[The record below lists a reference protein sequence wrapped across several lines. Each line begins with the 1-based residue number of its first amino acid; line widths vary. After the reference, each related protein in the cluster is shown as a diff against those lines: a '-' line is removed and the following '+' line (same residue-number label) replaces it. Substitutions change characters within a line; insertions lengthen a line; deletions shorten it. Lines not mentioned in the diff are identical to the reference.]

1 MFSVM
6 PMNKQEIKATY
17 KRDLDALKF
26 EYKTDKT
33 RRRYAWRAKKSELKY
48 AIKMASKAEKK
59 AAKRTLKKEKREYK
73 KEAYLQKGIFL
84 EKKARLKKKMRDAL
98 GSVVRIVTD
107 HAPESLV
114 GGLTLNYVLIFL
126 LVGILQAVFVGV
138 SANYVLED
146 RAAETLRTVS
156 ASLEAGGL
164 DGQVAKTLAEENEMN
179 ITLFRGEG
187 CISYSFG
194 LDEYQGELP
203 FNEQIGEPF
212 THTVQAE
219 KLLILTER
227 VERPEGI
234 YYLNLARSMKK
245 EDAILSVIV
254 NLLLLAVG
262 IALVASYF
270 IGYRATRKALR
281 PIGIL
286 GRAME
291 EMSAAK
297 LSDRLETADI
307 RTELVE
313 VVHSY
318 NGMLDKIED
327 AYERQKQF
335 VSDASHELRT
345 PLAVIHGYADI
356 LSRWGGEDPAVRQE
370 AIDAILSQS
379 ANMETLLERLLYIA
393 RSESGKL
400 RPKIEPMELA
410 PLCNELLQEFRMMH
424 PNRNYTLEGEA
435 TAACDPAMMRQLL
448 VILLDNASKFTAEG
462 GHITIAL
469 QQAEGKTILQVRD
482 DGIGMSKELAEKVFE
497 RFYKG
502 DSSHNQKG
510 YGLGLSIAKILV
522 ESQGGTIAVE
532 SKEGEGTVFAITI

>member
-1 MFSVM
+1 M

-17 KRDLDALKF
+17 KRELSALKF
-26 EYKTDKT
+26 EYKTEKT
-33 RRRYAWRAKKSELKY
+33 RRLYAWRVKKAELKY
-48 AIKMASKAEKK
+48 AVKVASKTEKK
-59 AAKRTLKKEKREYK
+59 TAKRELKKEKREYK

-146 RAAETLRTVS
+146 RAGQTLHTIA

-164 DGQVAKTLAEENEMN
+164 ESTVAKTLAEENDMN
-179 ITLFRGEG
+179 ITLFCGEE
-187 CISYSFG
+187 IFYSFG
-194 LDEYQGELP
+194 LEDYQADLP
-203 FNEQIGEPF
+203 FNERIDEPF

-227 VERPEGI
+227 VETNEGTC
-234 YYLNLARSMKK
+234 YLNLAKSMKK
-245 EDAILSVIV
+245 EDAILSIIV

-270 IGYRATRKALR
+270 IGYRTTRKALR
-281 PIGIL
+281 PIGVL

-379 ANMETLLERLLYIA
+379 AQMETLLERLLYIA
-393 RSESGKL
+393 RSESGKI
-400 RPKIEPMELA
+400 RPKIETVDLV
-410 PLCNELLQEFRMMH
+410 PLCNELLQEFQLLH
-424 PNRNYTLEGEA
+424 PDRVYALDGEA
-435 TAACDPAMMRQLL
+435 TAQCDPAMMRQLL
-448 VILLDNASKFTAEG
+448 IILLDNASKFTAEG
-462 GHITIAL
+462 GRITIAL
-469 QQAEGKTILQVRD
+469 RQVEEKAILQVRD
-482 DGIGMSKELAEKVFE
+482 NGIGMSKEQTERIFE

-502 DSSHNQKG
+502 DSSHHQKG
-510 YGLGLSIAKILV
+510 YGLGLSIAKILA
-522 ESQGGTIAVE
+522 ESQGGNITVA
-532 SKEGEGTVFAITI
+532 STEGEGSVFAITI

>member
-1 MFSVM
+1 M

-17 KRDLDALKF
+17 KRDLSALKF

-33 RRRYAWRAKKSELKY
+33 RRRYAWRIKKAELKY
-48 AIKMASKAEKK
+48 AIKVAIKSEKK
-59 AAKRTLKKEKREYK
+59 AAKRELKKEKREYK
-73 KEAYLQKGIFL
+73 KEAYLQKGIYL
-84 EKKARLKKKMRDAL
+84 EKKARLKKKKRDAL

-107 HAPESLV
+107 RAPESLV

-138 SANYVLED
+138 SADYVLED
-146 RAAETLRTVS
+146 RATQTLYTIS

-164 DGQVAKTLAEENEMN
+164 EEQVAKALAEENDMN
-179 ITLFRGEG
+179 ITLFQGG
-187 CISYSFG
+187 DVVYSFG
-194 LDEYQGELP
+194 LEEYQGEIP
-203 FNEQIGEPF
+203 FNEQAEEPF
-212 THTVQAE
+212 AHMVQAE
-219 KLLILTER
+219 KLLILTEQ
-227 VERPEGI
+227 VEGPDGT
-234 YYLNLARSMKK
+234 YYLNLAKSMQK
-245 EDAILSVIV
+245 EDAILSVMV
-254 NLLLLAVG
+254 NLLLLAIG

-379 ANMETLLERLLYIA
+379 ANMEILLERLLYIA

-400 RPKIEPMELA
+400 RPKVETVDLA
-410 PLCNELLQEFRMMH
+410 PLCNELLQEFRLLH
-424 PNRNYTLEGEA
+424 PDRSYKLEGNA
-435 TAACDPAMMRQLL
+435 TAECDPAMMRQLL
-448 VILLDNASKFTAEG
+448 VILLDNASKFTADG

-482 DGIGMSKELAEKVFE
+482 NGIGMSKEIAERVFE

-510 YGLGLSIAKILV
+510 YGLGLSIAKILA
-522 ESQGGTIAVE
+522 ESQGGAIAVE
-532 SKEGEGTVFAITI
+532 SKEGEGSVFAITI

>member
-1 MFSVM
+1 
-6 PMNKQEIKATY
+6 MNKQEIKATY
-17 KRDLDALKF
+17 QRDLDALKF
-26 EYKTDKT
+26 EYKTEKT

-48 AIKMASKAEKK
+48 AVKASPKAEKK
-59 AAKRTLKKEKREYK
+59 DAKRTLKKEKREYK

-146 RAAETLRTVS
+146 RAAESLYTIA

-164 DGQVAKTLAEENEMN
+164 EEQVAKALAKEKDMN
-179 ITLFRGEG
+179 ITLFRGTADV
-187 CISYSFG
+187 SYSFG
-194 LDEYQGELP
+194 LEEYQEQLP
-203 FNEQIGEPF
+203 FNERVDEPF

-219 KLLILTER
+219 KLLILTRR
-227 VERPEGI
+227 VETPEGS
-234 YYLNLARSMKK
+234 YYLNLAKSMKK

-254 NLLLLAVG
+254 NLLLLAIG

-291 EMSAAK
+291 EMSAAR

-313 VVHSY
+313 VVRSY

-379 ANMETLLERLLYIA
+379 ANMEMLLERLLYIA

-400 RPKIEPMELA
+400 RPKIEQVDLL
-410 PLCNELLQEFRMMH
+410 PLCNELLQEFRLLH
-424 PNRNYTLEGEA
+424 PARNFALEGQGSA
-435 TAACDPAMMRQLL
+435 QCDPAMMRQLL

-469 QQAEGKTILQVRD
+469 QQAEDQTVLQVRD
-482 DGIGMSKELAEKVFE
+482 DGIGMSKEQTDRIFE

-502 DSSHNQKG
+502 DSSHHQKG
-510 YGLGLSIAKILV
+510 YGLGLSIAKILA

>member
-1 MFSVM
+1 
-6 PMNKQEIKATY
+6 MNRQEIKATY
-17 KRDLDALKF
+17 QRDLYALKF

-48 AIKMASKAEKK
+48 AVKAASKSEKK
-59 AAKRTLKKEKREYK
+59 DAKRALKKEKREYK

-107 HAPESLV
+107 RTPESLV

-126 LVGILQAVFVGV
+126 LVGILQVIFVGV
-138 SANYVLED
+138 SANYVVED
-146 RAAETLRTVS
+146 RAAQSLHTIA

-164 DGQVAKTLAEENEMN
+164 EEQVAKTLAKENDMN
-179 ITLFRGEG
+179 ITLLCGETEV
-187 CISYSFG
+187 SYSFG
-194 LDEYQGELP
+194 LEEYQAELP
-203 FNEQIGEPF
+203 FNERIDEPF
-212 THTVQAE
+212 THTVQTE
-219 KLLILTER
+219 KLLILTRR
-227 VERPEGI
+227 VETPEGT
-234 YYLNLARSMKK
+234 YYLNLAKSMKK

-254 NLLLLAVG
+254 NLLLLAIG

-291 EMSAAK
+291 EMSAAR

-313 VVHSY
+313 VVRSY

-379 ANMETLLERLLYIA
+379 ANMEILLERLLYIA

-400 RPKIEPMELA
+400 RPKIEQVDLL
-410 PLCNELLQEFRMMH
+410 PLCNELLQEFRLLH
-424 PNRNYTLEGEA
+424 PDRNYLLDGEA
-435 TAACDPAMMRQLL
+435 TAECDPAMMRQLL

-469 QQAEGKTILQVRD
+469 QQAEEKTILQVRD
-482 DGIGMSKELAEKVFE
+482 DGIGMSKEQIDHIFE

-502 DSSHNQKG
+502 DSSHHQKG
-510 YGLGLSIAKILV
+510 YGLGLSIAKILA
-522 ESQGGTIAVE
+522 ESQGGAIAVE
-532 SKEGEGTVFAITI
+532 STEGEGTVFAITI